1 MFYFYNNGITFIC
14 DKAENSITSRKIN
27 LKGASVVNGCQTLN
41 SLYDVGDKLKDDV
54 FVLMRIIEIS
64 DYSER
69 MQITEFLNSQTPIK
83 DSYFVSNHTIVR
95 DLQKQLLDKGYFLE
109 RQINEYEYKKT
120 HGTVEEDKV
129 VIPLEKTIQYY
140 VGYWINKYASLAKSG
155 KAGLFDKNKIE
166 ELLRGISDE
175 RVIEA
180 MACYNEIAKV
190 LTMYRKTR
198 RNEHKDEFSRY
209 IGVEQEWLLENIQD
223 FLFMNTG
230 DILILNTVQNLKGR
244 YNQLALEERSV
255 DNLIADAVF
264 VIKDVIKSEQGVN
277 ISGLTKSASV
287 FAKVQERVSKLTAI
301 VTL

>member
-1 MFYFYNNGITFIC
+1 M
-14 DKAENSITSRKIN
+14 
-27 LKGASVVNGCQTLN
+27 
-41 SLYDVGDKLKDDV
+41 
-54 FVLMRIIEIS
+54 
-64 DYSER
+64 
-69 MQITEFLNSQTPIK
+69 
-83 DSYFVSNHTIVR
+83 
-95 DLQKQLLDKGYFLE
+95 E

-255 DNLIADAVF
+255 DKLIADAVF